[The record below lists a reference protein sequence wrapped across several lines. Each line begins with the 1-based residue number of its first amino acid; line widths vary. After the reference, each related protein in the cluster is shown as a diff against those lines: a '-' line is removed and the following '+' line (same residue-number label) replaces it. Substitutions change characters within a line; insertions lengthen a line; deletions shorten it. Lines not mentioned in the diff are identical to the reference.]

1 MKRWLSMLLCVAML
15 TPYVQSA
22 GDNIQTAG
30 VGGYSPGFST
40 SQGGKQRSKYPSPTD
55 PNGAGAGLM
64 LSVETIPVDITYT
77 IKDGK
82 RGVNTEQYKKVVEHF
97 TKWLPSTNPTTGSIG
112 AYLLP
117 ASAHKD
123 SVRVIV
129 GTNGHQINTI
139 PGKLTMDEP
148 VTRIRNEGGL
158 DAWAEASKGLTNTSK
173 LTLSLPSDYWQNYI
187 SKIASNGSAA
197 KRVVQL
203 FSSDEKSEGYSKPKQ
218 IEDLN
223 TRIIYY
229 LGYDGN
235 DTNGFNNIE
244 NNRGTARFFNYCSL
258 LADVIAVHPTSRTG
272 LAKQLDT
279 MCQNYLSGSAW
290 RPMVVTGELLV
301 STANAWNSNTRSTWW
316 SPKQAMQAH
325 TLHMTIDMSK
335 VQGMSG
341 NVIDNIA
348 KTHKANQ
355 DTSLRG
361 GLNMFG
367 VWTKDGFR
375 QYKSGSVT
383 WPVVGR
389 LITSV
394 NSAVLQK
401 YGIQRQPI
409 EGFGVWGL
417 AEAPP
422 VVEAPPPPLVTNA
435 DVTAMGTV
443 GVTVEKPSYVKEPG
457 AYSDAESSET
467 YSGI

>member
-22 GDNIQTAG
+22 GDNTQIAG

-82 RGVNTEQYKKVVEHF
+82 RDVNTEQYKKVVEHF
-97 TKWLPSTNPTTGSIG
+97 TKWLPSTNPTTGIIG

-117 ASAHKD
+117 TSAHKD

-139 PGKLTMDEP
+139 PGKLTMGKPGDNGELKN
-148 VTRIRNEGGL
+148 TGGS
-158 DAWAEASKGLTNTSK
+158 DAWVEASKGLTNTNK
-173 LTLSLPSDYWQNYI
+173 LTLSLPSGYWQNYI
-187 SKIASNGSAA
+187 SKIAGNGSAA

-203 FSSDEKSEGYSKPKQ
+203 FSSNVQSNGYSDPKQ
-218 IEDLN
+218 IEALN

-229 LGYDGN
+229 LGSDGN
-235 DTNGFNNIE
+235 DTNPNTFPGLKDNQCQD
-244 NNRGTARFFNYCSL
+244 TALFFNYCSL

-375 QYKSGSVT
+375 QHKSGSVT

-422 VVEAPPPPLVTNA
+422 VAEAPPPPLVTNA
-435 DVTAMGTV
+435 DVTALANLHSMAARV
-443 GVTVEKPSYVKEPG
+443 
-457 AYSDAESSET
+457 
-467 YSGI
+467 

>member
-1 MKRWLSMLLCVAML
+1 M
-15 TPYVQSA
+15 
-22 GDNIQTAG
+22 
-30 VGGYSPGFST
+30 
-40 SQGGKQRSKYPSPTD
+40 
-55 PNGAGAGLM
+55 
-64 LSVETIPVDITYT
+64 
-77 IKDGK
+77 
-82 RGVNTEQYKKVVEHF
+82 
-97 TKWLPSTNPTTGSIG
+97 
-112 AYLLP
+112 
-117 ASAHKD
+117 
-123 SVRVIV
+123 
-129 GTNGHQINTI
+129 
-139 PGKLTMDEP
+139 
-148 VTRIRNEGGL
+148 
-158 DAWAEASKGLTNTSK
+158 
-173 LTLSLPSDYWQNYI
+173 
-187 SKIASNGSAA
+187 
-197 KRVVQL
+197 
-203 FSSDEKSEGYSKPKQ
+203 
-218 IEDLN
+218 
-223 TRIIYY
+223 
-229 LGYDGN
+229 
-235 DTNGFNNIE
+235 
-244 NNRGTARFFNYCSL
+244 
-258 LADVIAVHPTSRTG
+258 HPTSRTG